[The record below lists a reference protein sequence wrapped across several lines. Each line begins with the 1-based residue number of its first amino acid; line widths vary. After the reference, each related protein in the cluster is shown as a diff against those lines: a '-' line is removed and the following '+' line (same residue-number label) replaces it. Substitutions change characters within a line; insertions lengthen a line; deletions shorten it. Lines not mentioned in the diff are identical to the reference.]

1 MNLFDNFNS
10 IEKNGIEASAVA
22 IKEKMEAFNKFFT
35 SKVTPES
42 GVYGVVENIK
52 DNGIVKKIG
61 KNELGHA
68 LIEYFD
74 SYGKL
79 YLRRENL
86 GNHQT
91 STTYFDDNGTDYLKS
106 ITKLENNLSKT
117 EKVLTPNITVKK
129 GNFTA
134 EIDAFG
140 RPVLNKIS
148 DLTLKNG
155 ERESLNGIQKH
166 SYRSDDHRGH
176 IIADDFGGPA
186 SQENVIAQTSHVNQS
201 KFAQV
206 ENKVREL
213 KAQGKSVDYEV
224 KTNYSG
230 TDKRPTSFE
239 PKITA
244 DGQEVELSSELKKIY
259 NEADKNL
266 STMKKAGINA
276 SEKYGLAHELGMK
289 NAAVAAGITMTV
301 STVENVSSFLDGE
314 ISAEEMVTDI
324 VEDTAVA
331 GALGYGTTFVTTA
344 ASQAMSNS
352 SKALISEIGN
362 SCLPAAVVS
371 FGVESYDDI
380 SDFAK
385 GKIDGAELAYNLGEN
400 AASVA
405 GSMVGGAIGG
415 SVASLP
421 GAIVGGSVGCALAV
435 EAYKTA
441 VELGTEG
448 AEMLADKAQ
457 ELANEVVDTVKDKA
471 PQALNDVKNAFS
483 DFKANVHLPFSLG

>member
-74 SYGKL
+74 PYGKL

-148 DLTLKNG
+148 NLTLKNG

-259 NEADKNL
+259 NEADENL
-266 STMKKAGINA
+266 STIKKAGINA

-289 NAAVAAGITMTV
+289 NAETAAKIAMTTSLVENISAYVDGGIT
-301 STVENVSSFLDGE
+301 
-314 ISAEEMVTDI
+314 AEEMVKDI

-331 GALGYGTTFVTTA
+331 GGVGYGTTFITTA
-344 ASQAMSNS
+344 VSESMSNS
-352 SKALISEIGN
+352 SKSLVRKIGE

-380 SDFAK
+380 SDFAQ

-400 AASVA
+400 AAEVT
-405 GSMVGGAIGG
+405 GEVIGEY
-415 SVASLP
+415 
-421 GAIVGGSVGCALAV
+421 VGGSIGGVIGCAIAV

-471 PQALNDVKNAFS
+471 PQALNDVKSAFS
-483 DFKANVHLPFSLG
+483 DFTANVHLPFSLG